1 MWRIMLKHDPLALAR
16 TLRMGSQTSENG
28 CEPLPGKGRLN
39 TAEWWCR
46 PSKGPPFTVPVEEDG
61 RSDFR
66 AIQRICDAFR
76 DVPRLP
82 LDD

>member
-1 MWRIMLKHDPLALAR
+1 MIRSPWLERSEWEAK
-16 TLRMGSQTSENG
+16 LRRNG

-39 TAEWWCR
+39 TAEWWHR
-46 PSKGPPFTVPVEEDG
+46 PGKGPPFTVPVEEDG
-61 RSDFR
+61 HSDFW
-66 AIQRICDAFR
+66 AIQRICDGFR